1 MKAME
6 NESFQNPFV
15 QKMKTL
21 TNILIVSVGVN
32 VAFGGT
38 LIYHFC
44 IKDITPMVHLELPE
58 VALRKEH
65 GDLLHSFFEMR
76 FEELVLELSNTAEIS
91 DGYKICDLVLAIL
104 STYHYLDLSKALMG
118 ENLEVRE
125 VMFLHTD
132 GGESFPLSLYP
143 DVKDYQYE
151 LIKGYIK
158 ENTYPFTAEGLFAE
172 LKIQKE
178 ASPTELVA
186 AFMLSK
192 EFIAIYTFVNRFF
205 DNLPK
210 EKLLLTLIAGT
221 YKDIE
226 RFYYL
231 YLENMDKPKEMIR
244 YFLKTY
250 CRYESR
256 YAAEMWI
263 DIVEHYILH
272 QLTDE
277 EIINI
282 VKLTDRESFL
292 QKIQSGVRNYGIR
305 ETAERKLP
313 MDELVKI
320 PTKNETTQFISY
332 VVKEG
337 DSFWKIAHNHKVSVD
352 AIKRAN
358 NLHSDLLKP
367 GQKITIPRN

>member
-256 YAAEMWI
+256 YAAEMWLDI
-263 DIVEHYILH
+263 DEHYILH

-277 EIINI
+277 EIISI

-292 QKIQSGVRNYGIR
+292 QKIQTGVRNHGIR